1 MGHSDRARLV
11 ECSKECTSTYD
22 YRLFLTLG
30 TIMEFIGLGVR
41 PRLSIHDHPKL
52 VLGTVVAV
60 FLLVLGLAIATAPLF
75 SVSPPSLSSP
85 MCTSSSAGL
94 TCVAFVYGPSTGEHF
109 AYEMI
114 VASDSTVHCG
124 QTGVVYF
131 VVTNSTSGKS
141 CIVDDKQ
148 QSCIYNQ

>member
-1 MGHSDRARLV
+1 
-11 ECSKECTSTYD
+11 
-22 YRLFLTLG
+22 
-30 TIMEFIGLGVR
+30 MEFIGLGVR

-52 VLGTVVAV
+52 VVGTIIAV
-60 FLLVLGLAIATAPLF
+60 FLLVLGLAIATAPLS

-94 TCVAFVYGPSTGEHF
+94 TCVAFVYGPSSGGHF

-114 VASDSTVHCG
+114 VASNFIAHCG
-124 QTGVVYF
+124 QTEIVYF

-141 CIVDDKQ
+141 YIVDDKK
-148 QSCIYNQ
+148 SPCIYNQ